1 MIRAPPE
8 STRPDTL
15 FPYTRFVRSCRVPG
29 VAGANPL
36 LDGASVLIWTTTPWT
51 IPGNRAV
58 AFGEEIAYGV
68 WRVDAAG
75 EGSAAVAGEKLVVA
89 DDLAEQV
96 KADAGIEAW
105 TRPGDAGDLPGPV
118 LAHPWPGVPAGAG
131 GYDFRRDDR
140 RGGTE

>member
-1 MIRAPPE
+1 MIIC
-8 STRPDTL
+8 L
-15 FPYTRFVRSCRVPG
+15 FKQKTADEMRISDWSSDVCSSD
-29 VAGANPL
+29 L
-36 LDGASVLIWTTTPWT
+36 
-51 IPGNRAV
+51 PGNRAG

-105 TRPGDAGDLPGPV
+105 TRLGDAGDLAGTV
-118 LAHPWPGVPAGAG
+118 LAHPWRGVAAAAG
-131 GYDFRRDDR
+131 GYDFGVQIGRAHV
-140 RGGTE
+140 